1 MKNAVISK
9 AKWYIRC
16 CSLVYLSISFSSVV
30 HSAEDVSKMNSVA
43 IAQQAKTRTVVGSVI
58 DFETGEPIIGAS
70 VAVAGKSVGTISDL
84 DGNFSIRIDGDNT
97 KLEISFIG
105 YEKQAVMVEDGK
117 KLTIRLRAVSELLDE
132 VVITAYGSG
141 LRKDLTGAIA
151 KANVQ
156 DMRKAPVFNFEESL
170 AGRVAGVQVTSSDG
184 QPGSDLQIV
193 IRGNNS
199 VTQDNSPLYVVD
211 GFPLEMAVG
220 NMLNPEEIES
230 IEILKDA
237 ASAAIYGSRAANGVI
252 MVTTKSGTPD
262 KPKYSF
268 KFYQG
273 FKYAYQLHDMMT
285 SSEWL
290 NLLTQEAEMGG
301 PSVPA
306 AARGAAYLESQMGTT
321 DWQKEGLRDMAG
333 ITNVQMSVSGGRKET
348 KYFISA
354 AYTKDEGVMLQNS
367 LDKLNFRTKL
377 DAKLSN
383 IVSVGVNLSGTYT
396 KTERP
401 KNNFIDFYRTPS
413 FLPVYHN
420 DWSTEMTGYSGF
432 ARGSHFN
439 NIMTPTGT
447 PDAEGNPTL
456 EKSSPFSSANNN
468 PRSVMANTSRW
479 SESMQGLASMY
490 LTIDLCKGL
499 QFKTSNGL
507 NVRFSPSYYYGNKD
521 ATKDKEESRAT
532 YFSTLYVDLLSE
544 NTLNYHIDFGRN
556 NAHSIDAL
564 LGYTV
569 ESTRNQR
576 VAMTATGF
584 ATDDVHTLNA
594 ATVYSLASKGNGNT
608 DGTGTFRYPDVV
620 LESYLG
626 RINYSYLGRYLLS
639 TSLRLDRSSL
649 FSKGNRNAWFP
660 SVSLGWRVNEEKFMK
675 NIEVISN
682 LKLRASY
689 GVTGNNRISYD
700 AALEVLNS
708 ANYVTGTGNG
718 QLVNGSANIS
728 SSLANP
734 HITWEKTDEFNYGLD
749 LGFFKN
755 RINLSIDAY
764 YSVTRALLFEQP
776 TQSFTGYSYY
786 WNNIGKVRN
795 SGVEIQIDTH
805 NIKNRKFSWDTN
817 INFSLSRNKLLELGG
832 EQQVINQGERSECY
846 IAKVGSPLIQFYG
859 YKTNGVWNSV
869 EEINANPH
877 FSNDVPGGLRIVD
890 TNNDGSLTPEDRVP
904 LGNPYPDF
912 TWGITNTFQIK
923 NFDISFLIQGVQGI
937 DVYNGDVY
945 YNETVKW
952 NKAYTKDRWVSAENP
967 GNGKVP
973 YLKLGYDICLTDYP
987 LQDASYACL
996 RNFTLGYTLPS
1007 TAARKL
1013 KLSGVRF
1020 YVSGSNLLYI
1030 WGSSYKGI
1038 NPESR
1043 LTSSQYSSSMISG
1056 YQRGGFPLTST
1067 ISAGFD
1073 INF

>member
-1 MKNAVISK
+1 MNKLLHFKKVV
-9 AKWYIRC
+9 
-16 CSLVYLSISFSSVV
+16 LVLLLLVGALNVYSQHVV
-30 HSAEDVSKMNSVA
+30 TGK
-43 IAQQAKTRTVVGSVI
+43 VI
-58 DFETGEPIIGAS
+58 DEQGPLIGAS
-70 VAVAGKSVGTISDL
+70 VTIKDAAVPTGTVTDAEGKYSIKVPNSKTILVYSYIGYVDKAEAVGKRTVVNVTLEEDSKMLDDVVVIGYGTQAKSHLTGSISKLEGEKLINAPVSDMTTAL
-84 DGNFSIRIDGDNT
+84 QGSMSGLTVSNETSEVGVTPSIRVRGT
-97 KLEISFIG
+97 GSIST
-105 YEKQAVMVEDGK
+105 E
-117 KLTIRLRAVSELLDE
+117 SEPL
-132 VVITAYGSG
+132 VI
-141 LRKDLTGAIA
+141 I
-151 KANVQ
+151 
-156 DMRKAPVFNFEESL
+156 
-170 AGRVAGVQVTSSDG
+170 
-184 QPGSDLQIV
+184 
-193 IRGNNS
+193 
-199 VTQDNSPLYVVD
+199 D
-211 GFPLEMAVG
+211 GFPVAGGLSSINAADVK
-220 NMLNPEEIES
+220 S

>member
-1 MKNAVISK
+1 MNKPFHEKEVVLALLLLVATFNAY
-9 AKWYIRC
+9 AQH
-16 CSLVYLSISFSSVV
+16 VV
-30 HSAEDVSKMNSVA
+30 
-43 IAQQAKTRTVVGSVI
+43 
-58 DFETGEPIIGAS
+58 TGRVMDKQGPLIGAS
-70 VAVAGKSVGTISDL
+70 VTIKDAAVPTGTVTDAEGKYTITVPNSKTILIYSYIGYVDKAEAVGKRSVINITLDEDLKVLDDVVVIGYGIQAKSHLTGSISKLEGEKLINIPVSDMTTAL
-84 DGNFSIRIDGDNT
+84 QGSMSGLAISNETSEVGVAPSIRVRGTGSISADNEP
-97 KLEISFIG
+97 L
-105 YEKQAVMVEDGK
+105 
-117 KLTIRLRAVSELLDE
+117 
-132 VVITAYGSG
+132 VI
-141 LRKDLTGAIA
+141 I
-151 KANVQ
+151 
-156 DMRKAPVFNFEESL
+156 
-170 AGRVAGVQVTSSDG
+170 
-184 QPGSDLQIV
+184 
-193 IRGNNS
+193 
-199 VTQDNSPLYVVD
+199 D
-211 GFPLEMAVG
+211 GFPITGGLSSINTADVK
-220 NMLNPEEIES
+220 S

-262 KPKYSF
+262 KPKYSV

-290 NLLTQEAEMGG
+290 DLLTQEADMGG
-301 PSVPA
+301 PAVPA
-306 AARGAAYLESQMGTT
+306 AARGAAYLESQMGST
-321 DWQKEGLRDMAG
+321 DWQKEGLHDLAG
-333 ITNVQMSVSGGRKET
+333 ISNIQMSISGGRKET

-354 AYTKDEGVMLQNS
+354 SYTKDEGVMLHNS

-377 DAKLSN
+377 DTKLSN
-383 IVSVGVNLSGTYT
+383 IVSIGVNLSGTYA
-396 KTERP
+396 KTTRP

-420 DWSTEMTGYSGF
+420 NWSSEMTGYSGF

-447 PDAEGNPTL
+447 PDAEGKPTL

-468 PRSVMANTSRW
+468 PLSVMVNTSRW
-479 SESMQGLASMY
+479 SESMQGLVSAY
-490 LTIDLCKGL
+490 LTINLCKGL

-507 NVRFSPSYYYGNKD
+507 NVRFSPSYYYGNKN

-532 YFSTLYVDLLSE
+532 YFSSLYVDLLSE
-544 NTLNYHIDFGRN
+544 NTLNYHTDFGKN

-564 LGYTV
+564 LGYTM
-569 ESTRNQR
+569 ETTRNQR

-584 ATDDVHTLNA
+584 ATDDIHTLNA

-649 FSKGNRNAWFP
+649 FAKGNRNAWFP
-660 SVSLGWRVNEEKFMK
+660 SISLGWRISEERFMK
-675 NIEVISN
+675 NTKVISN

-718 QLVNGSANIS
+718 QLVNGSANTS
-728 SSLANP
+728 TTLANP

-749 LGFFKN
+749 LGLFKN

-764 YSVTRALLFEQP
+764 YSLTRALLFKQP
-776 TQSFTGYSYY
+776 TQSFTGYTYY

-795 SGVEIQIDTH
+795 SGVEIQIDLY
-805 NIKNRKFSWDTN
+805 NIKKRKFSWDTN

-846 IAKVGSPLIQFYG
+846 ISKVGSPLIQFYG

-869 EEINANPH
+869 EEINENPH
-877 FSNDVPGGLRIVD
+877 FSNDVPGGLRIID
-890 TNNDGSLTPEDRVP
+890 TNHDKSLTPEDRVP

-912 TWGITNTFQIK
+912 TWGITNTFQVK

-952 NKAYTKDRWVSAENP
+952 NKAYTKGHWVSTENP

-996 RNFTLGYTLPS
+996 RNFTLGYTLPDS
-1007 TAARKL
+1007 VIRRL
-1013 KLSGVRF
+1013 KLSGIRL

-1030 WGSSYKGI
+1030 WGDNYKGI

-1043 LTSSQYSSSMISG
+1043 ITSSRYSNSMIAG

>member
-1 MKNAVISK
+1 
-9 AKWYIRC
+9 
-16 CSLVYLSISFSSVV
+16 
-30 HSAEDVSKMNSVA
+30 
-43 IAQQAKTRTVVGSVI
+43 
-58 DFETGEPIIGAS
+58 
-70 VAVAGKSVGTISDL
+70 
-84 DGNFSIRIDGDNT
+84 
-97 KLEISFIG
+97 
-105 YEKQAVMVEDGK
+105 
-117 KLTIRLRAVSELLDE
+117 
-132 VVITAYGSG
+132 
-141 LRKDLTGAIA
+141 
-151 KANVQ
+151 
-156 DMRKAPVFNFEESL
+156 
-170 AGRVAGVQVTSSDG
+170 
-184 QPGSDLQIV
+184 
-193 IRGNNS
+193 
-199 VTQDNSPLYVVD
+199 
-211 GFPLEMAVG
+211 
-220 NMLNPEEIES
+220 
-230 IEILKDA
+230 
-237 ASAAIYGSRAANGVI
+237 
-252 MVTTKSGTPD
+252 
-262 KPKYSF
+262 
-268 KFYQG
+268 
-273 FKYAYQLHDMMT
+273 
-285 SSEWL
+285 
-290 NLLTQEAEMGG
+290 
-301 PSVPA
+301 
-306 AARGAAYLESQMGTT
+306 
-321 DWQKEGLRDMAG
+321 
-333 ITNVQMSVSGGRKET
+333 
-348 KYFISA
+348 
-354 AYTKDEGVMLQNS
+354 
-367 LDKLNFRTKL
+367 
-377 DAKLSN
+377 
-383 IVSVGVNLSGTYT
+383 
-396 KTERP
+396 
-401 KNNFIDFYRTPS
+401 
-413 FLPVYHN
+413 
-420 DWSTEMTGYSGF
+420 
-432 ARGSHFN
+432 
-439 NIMTPTGT
+439 
-447 PDAEGNPTL
+447 
-456 EKSSPFSSANNN
+456 
-468 PRSVMANTSRW
+468 
-479 SESMQGLASMY
+479 
-490 LTIDLCKGL
+490 
-499 QFKTSNGL
+499 
-507 NVRFSPSYYYGNKD
+507 
-521 ATKDKEESRAT
+521 
-532 YFSTLYVDLLSE
+532 
-544 NTLNYHIDFGRN
+544 
-556 NAHSIDAL
+556 
-564 LGYTV
+564 
-569 ESTRNQR
+569 
-576 VAMTATGF
+576 
-584 ATDDVHTLNA
+584 
-594 ATVYSLASKGNGNT
+594 
-608 DGTGTFRYPDVV
+608 
-620 LESYLG
+620 
-626 RINYSYLGRYLLS
+626 
-639 TSLRLDRSSL
+639 
-649 FSKGNRNAWFP
+649 
-660 SVSLGWRVNEEKFMK
+660 MK

>member
-1 MKNAVISK
+1 
-9 AKWYIRC
+9 
-16 CSLVYLSISFSSVV
+16 
-30 HSAEDVSKMNSVA
+30 MN
-43 IAQQAKTRTVVGSVI
+43 KG
-58 DFETGEPIIGAS
+58 PLIGAS
-70 VAVAGKSVGTISDL
+70 VTIKDAAVPTGTVTDAEGKYSIKVPNSKTILVYSYIGYVDKAEAVGKRTVVNVTLEEDSKMLDDVVVIGYGTQAKSHLTGSISKLEGEKLINAPVSDMTTAL
-84 DGNFSIRIDGDNT
+84 QGSMSGLTVSNETSEVGVTPSIRVRGT
-97 KLEISFIG
+97 GSISA
-105 YEKQAVMVEDGK
+105 E
-117 KLTIRLRAVSELLDE
+117 SEPL
-132 VVITAYGSG
+132 VI
-141 LRKDLTGAIA
+141 I
-151 KANVQ
+151 
-156 DMRKAPVFNFEESL
+156 
-170 AGRVAGVQVTSSDG
+170 
-184 QPGSDLQIV
+184 
-193 IRGNNS
+193 
-199 VTQDNSPLYVVD
+199 D
-211 GFPLEMAVG
+211 GFPVAGGLSSINAADVK
-220 NMLNPEEIES
+220 S

-479 SESMQGLASMY
+479 SESIQGFWQGMY
-490 LTIDLCKGL
+490 PRLLIFVRVAIQDV
-499 QFKTSNGL
+499 NGL
-507 NVRFSPSYYYGNKD
+507 NVRFCGKSYYYGNKD

-718 QLVNGSANIS
+718 QLVNGSANI
-728 SSLANP
+728 
-734 HITWEKTDEFNYGLD
+734 
-749 LGFFKN
+749 
-755 RINLSIDAY
+755 
-764 YSVTRALLFEQP
+764 
-776 TQSFTGYSYY
+776 
-786 WNNIGKVRN
+786 
-795 SGVEIQIDTH
+795 
-805 NIKNRKFSWDTN
+805 
-817 INFSLSRNKLLELGG
+817 
-832 EQQVINQGERSECY
+832 
-846 IAKVGSPLIQFYG
+846 PL
-859 YKTNGVWNSV
+859 
-869 EEINANPH
+869 
-877 FSNDVPGGLRIVD
+877 
-890 TNNDGSLTPEDRVP
+890 P
-904 LGNPYPDF
+904 L
-912 TWGITNTFQIK
+912 
-923 NFDISFLIQGVQGI
+923 
-937 DVYNGDVY
+937 
-945 YNETVKW
+945 
-952 NKAYTKDRWVSAENP
+952 
-967 GNGKVP
+967 
-973 YLKLGYDICLTDYP
+973 
-987 LQDASYACL
+987 
-996 RNFTLGYTLPS
+996 
-1007 TAARKL
+1007 
-1013 KLSGVRF
+1013 
-1020 YVSGSNLLYI
+1020 
-1030 WGSSYKGI
+1030 
-1038 NPESR
+1038 
-1043 LTSSQYSSSMISG
+1043 
-1056 YQRGGFPLTST
+1056 
-1067 ISAGFD
+1067 
-1073 INF
+1073 

>member
-1 MKNAVISK
+1 MNKLLHFKKVTLMFLLLTGTLNIYSQHVVTGKVTDSQGPLIGAAVTIKDASIPTGTVTDANGNYSIKVPNSKTILIYSYIGYINKAEVIGKRKAVNITLEEDSKMLDDVVVIGYGTQVKSHLTGSISK
-9 AKWYIRC
+9 
-16 CSLVYLSISFSSVV
+16 
-30 HSAEDVSKMNSVA
+30 
-43 IAQQAKTRTVVGSVI
+43 
-58 DFETGEPIIGAS
+58 
-70 VAVAGKSVGTISDL
+70 L
-84 DGNFSIRIDGDNT
+84 DGQSLINAPVSDVTTALQGSMSGLTVANETSEVGVTPSIRIRGASS
-97 KLEISFIG
+97 ISA
-105 YEKQAVMVEDGK
+105 E
-117 KLTIRLRAVSELLDE
+117 SEPL
-132 VVITAYGSG
+132 VI
-141 LRKDLTGAIA
+141 I
-151 KANVQ
+151 
-156 DMRKAPVFNFEESL
+156 
-170 AGRVAGVQVTSSDG
+170 
-184 QPGSDLQIV
+184 
-193 IRGNNS
+193 
-199 VTQDNSPLYVVD
+199 D
-211 GFPLEMAVG
+211 GFPVEGGLSSINASDVK
-220 NMLNPEEIES
+220 S

-290 NLLTQEAEMGG
+290 NLLNKEAAMGG
-301 PSVPA
+301 PTVPTN
-306 AARGAAYLESQMGTT
+306 ARSAAYLESQLGSTN
-321 DWQKEGLRDMAG
+321 WQKEGLRDLAG
-333 ITNVQMSVSGGRKET
+333 ITNVQMSISGGRKET

-377 DAKLSN
+377 SAKLSRITN
-383 IVSVGVNLSGTYT
+383 VGVNISGTYK

-401 KNNFIDFYRTPS
+401 RNNFMDFYRTPS

-420 DWSTEMTGYSGF
+420 DFSTALTGYSGF

-439 NIMTPTGT
+439 NIETPTGT

-456 EKSSPFSSANNN
+456 ETSSPFTSANNN
-468 PRSVMANTSRW
+468 PRSVMANTKRW
-479 SESMQGLASMY
+479 SESMQGRASIY

-507 NVRFSPSYYYGNKD
+507 NVSFSPSYYYGNKN

-532 YFSTLYVDLLSE
+532 YFSRLYVDLLSE
-544 NTLNYHIDFGRN
+544 NTLNYHLNFGKN
-556 NAHSIDAL
+556 KSHSIDAL
-564 LGYTV
+564 LGYTI

-584 ATDDVHTLNA
+584 ATDDIHTLNA
-594 ATVYSLASKGNGNT
+594 ATVYSLASENNGNT
-608 DGTGTFRYPDVV
+608 AGTGTFRYPDVV

-626 RINYSYLGRYLLS
+626 RINYNYRGRYLLS

-660 SVSLGWRVNEEKFMK
+660 SVSIGWRVSEEKFMK
-675 NIEVISN
+675 NIDVISN

-689 GVTGNNRISYD
+689 GATGNNRISYD

-708 ANYVTGTGNG
+708 ANYVTGLGTG
-718 QLVNGSANIS
+718 QLVSGSANTS
-728 SSLANP
+728 ATLANP
-734 HITWEKTDEFNYGLD
+734 DITWEKTDEFNFGLD
-749 LGFFKN
+749 LGLLKN

-764 YSVTRALLFEQP
+764 YSVTRALLFAQP

-795 SGVEIQIDTH
+795 SGLEIQLDTH
-805 NIKNRKFSWDTN
+805 NIKNRKFSWNTN
-817 INFSLSRNKLLELGG
+817 FNFSLSRNKLLELGG

-859 YKTNGVWNSV
+859 YKTSGVWNSI

-877 FSNDVPGGLRIVD
+877 FANDVPGGLRIVD
-890 TNNDGSLTPEDRVP
+890 TDGNGSLTSDDRVP

-912 TWGITNTFQIK
+912 TWGLTNTFQIK
-923 NFDISFLIQGVQGI
+923 NIDISFLIQGVQGI
-937 DVYNGDVY
+937 TVYNGDVY

-952 NKAYTKDRWVSAENP
+952 NKKYTKGRWVSTENP
-967 GNGKVP
+967 GNGKTP
-973 YLKLGYDICLTDYP
+973 YQKLGYDIALTDYP
-987 LQDASYACL
+987 LQNASYACL
-996 RNFTLGYTLPS
+996 RNFTLGYTLP
-1007 TAARKL
+1007 TTVAHKMR
-1013 KLSGVRF
+1013 LSGVRF
-1020 YVSGSNLLYI
+1020 YVSGSNLFYI
-1030 WGSSYKGI
+1030 WGSGYKGI

-1043 LTSSQYSSSMISG
+1043 KTASQYSSSMIAG
-1056 YQRGGFPLTST
+1056 YQRGGFPLTTT

>member
-1 MKNAVISK
+1 
-9 AKWYIRC
+9 
-16 CSLVYLSISFSSVV
+16 
-30 HSAEDVSKMNSVA
+30 MNKLLHLKRIMPVLLLF
-43 IAQQAKTRTVVGSVI
+43 VGVLNGYSQHIV
-58 DFETGEPIIGAS
+58 TGKVTDEQGPLIGAS
-70 VAVAGKSVGTISDL
+70 VTVRNASVPTGTVTDAEGKYSIKVPNSKTILVFSYIGYVDKAEAVGKRNVIDVMMEEDSKLLDDVVVIGYGTQAKSHLTGSISKL
-84 DGNFSIRIDGDNT
+84 DGEALVNAPVSDVTTALQGSMSGLTVSNETSEVGVTPSIRVRGT
-97 KLEISFIG
+97 GS
-105 YEKQAVMVEDGK
+105 
-117 KLTIRLRAVSELLDE
+117 VS
-132 VVITAYGSG
+132 A
-141 LRKDLTGAIA
+141 
-151 KANVQ
+151 
-156 DMRKAPVFNFEESL
+156 ESE
-170 AGRVAGVQVTSSDG
+170 
-184 QPGSDLQIV
+184 
-193 IRGNNS
+193 
-199 VTQDNSPLYVVD
+199 PLIIID
-211 GFPLEMAVG
+211 GFPVSGGLSSINASD
-220 NMLNPEEIES
+220 IKS

-273 FKYAYQLHDMMT
+273 FKYAYKLHDLMT

-290 NLLTQEAEMGG
+290 NLLTEEEQLGG
-301 PSVPA
+301 PAVLAQARA
-306 AARGAAYLESQMGTT
+306 ASYLESQMGTT
-321 DWQKEGLRDMAG
+321 DWQKEGLHDMAG

-354 AYTKDEGVMLQNS
+354 AYTKDEGIMLQNS
-367 LDKLNFRTKL
+367 LDKLNFRSKI

-383 IVSVGVNLSGTYT
+383 VVSVGVNVSGTYT
-396 KTERP
+396 KTKRP

-420 DWSTEMTGYSGF
+420 DYSTELTGYSGF

-439 NIMTPTGT
+439 NVQTPTGT
-447 PDAEGNPTL
+447 PDEDGNPTM
-456 EKSSPFSSANNN
+456 EKTSPFSSANNN
-468 PRSVMANTSRW
+468 PRSVMANTTRW
-479 SESMQGLASMY
+479 SETMQGLVSMY
-490 LTIDLCKGL
+490 LTVELCKGL

-507 NVRFSPSYYYGNKD
+507 NVRYNPSYYYGNKN
-521 ATKDKEESRAT
+521 ATKDLEESRAT
-532 YFSTLYVDLLSE
+532 YFEKLYVDLLSE
-544 NTLNYHIDFGRN
+544 NTLSYHLDFGKN
-556 NAHSIDAL
+556 KSHSLDAL

-569 ESTRNQR
+569 ERTRDQR

-584 ATDDVHTLNA
+584 ATDDIHTLNA
-594 ATVYSLASKGNGNT
+594 GTVYSLASKGNGNT

-660 SVSLGWRVNEEKFMK
+660 SASVGWRVNEEKFMK
-675 NIEVISN
+675 DLKAISN
-682 LKLRASY
+682 LKLRFSY

-700 AALEVLNS
+700 AALEVLSS

-718 QLVNGSANIS
+718 QLVNGSANTS
-728 SSLANP
+728 STLANP
-734 HITWEKTDEFNYGLD
+734 DITWEKTDEFNYGLD
-749 LGFFKN
+749 LGLWQN
-755 RINLSIDAY
+755 RVNLSIDAY

-776 TQSFTGYSYY
+776 TQSFTGYSNQ

-795 SGVEIQIDTH
+795 TGVEIQLDTH
-805 NIKNRKFSWDTN
+805 NVKKRKFSWDTN

-859 YKTNGVWNSV
+859 YKTEGVWNSV

-877 FSNDVPGGLRIVD
+877 FSQDVPGGLRIVD
-890 TNNDGSLTPEDRVP
+890 TNKDGALTPEDRVP

-912 TWGITNTFQIK
+912 TYGITNTFQIK

-937 DVYNGDVY
+937 TVYNGDVY

-952 NKAYTKDRWVSAENP
+952 NKDYVKNRWVSAEHP
-967 GNGKVP
+967 GDGKTP
-973 YLKLGYDICLTDYP
+973 YLKLGYDLCLTDYP

-996 RNFTLGYTLPS
+996 RNFTIGYTLPNGFV
-1007 TAARKL
+1007 RKL
-1013 KLSGVRF
+1013 KLSNVRF
-1020 YVSGSNLLYI
+1020 YVSGSNLFYI

-1043 LTSSQYSSSMISG
+1043 MTTSQYSSAMISG

-1067 ISAGFD
+1067 VAAGFD

>member
-1 MKNAVISK
+1 MNKLLHFKKVV
-9 AKWYIRC
+9 
-16 CSLVYLSISFSSVV
+16 LVFLLLIGALNVFSQHVV
-30 HSAEDVSKMNSVA
+30 TG
-43 IAQQAKTRTVVGSVI
+43 QVI
-58 DFETGEPIIGAS
+58 DAQGPLIGAS
-70 VAVAGKSVGTISDL
+70 VIVKDAAVATGTVTDANGKYSIKVPNSKTILVFSYIGYVDKAEAIGKRTVVNVTLEEDSKMLDDVVVIGYGTQAKSHLTGSISKL
-84 DGNFSIRIDGDNT
+84 DGQALINAPVSDITTALQGSMSGLSVANETSEVGVAPSIRVRGT
-97 KLEISFIG
+97 GSISA
-105 YEKQAVMVEDGK
+105 E
-117 KLTIRLRAVSELLDE
+117 SEPL
-132 VVITAYGSG
+132 VI
-141 LRKDLTGAIA
+141 I
-151 KANVQ
+151 
-156 DMRKAPVFNFEESL
+156 
-170 AGRVAGVQVTSSDG
+170 
-184 QPGSDLQIV
+184 
-193 IRGNNS
+193 
-199 VTQDNSPLYVVD
+199 D
-211 GFPLEMAVG
+211 GFPVSGGLSSINAADVK
-220 NMLNPEEIES
+220 S

-273 FKYAYQLHDMMT
+273 FKYAYQLHDMMN
-285 SSEWL
+285 SQEWL
-290 NLLTQEAEMGG
+290 NQLTDEAGKGG
-301 PSVPA
+301 PSVLA
-306 AARGAAYLESQMGTT
+306 AARGAAYLESQMGVT

-333 ITNVQMSVSGGRKET
+333 ITNVQMSLSGGRKET
-348 KYFISA
+348 KYFVSA
-354 AYTKDEGVMLQNS
+354 AYTKDEGVMLGNS

-377 DAKLSN
+377 DTQLSK
-383 IVSVGVNLSGTYT
+383 IVSAGVNMSGTYT
-396 KTERP
+396 KSERP

-413 FLPVYHN
+413 FLPVFHN
-420 DWSTEMTGYSGF
+420 DYSTELTGYSGF

-439 NIMTPTGT
+439 NIMTPTGAL
-447 PDAEGNPTL
+447 DAEGNPTM

-468 PRSVMANTSRW
+468 PRSVMDNTFRW
-479 SESMQGLASMY
+479 SEAMQGLASIY
-490 LTIDLCKGL
+490 LTLDICKGL

-507 NVRFSPSYYYGNKD
+507 NVRYSPTYYYGNKD

-532 YFSTLYVDLLSE
+532 YFSSLYIDLLSE
-544 NTLNYHIDFGRN
+544 NTLTYHLDFGKN
-556 NAHSIDAL
+556 KAHTIDAL
-564 LGYTV
+564 LGYTI

-576 VAMTATGF
+576 VAMTASGF
-584 ATDDVHTLNA
+584 ATDDIHTLNA
-594 ATVYSLASKGNGNT
+594 ATVYSLAAEGNGNT
-608 DGTGTFRYPDVV
+608 DGTGTFRYPDVI

-639 TSLRLDRSSL
+639 SSLRLDRSSL

-675 NIEVISN
+675 DIKVISN

-689 GVTGNNRISYD
+689 GVTGNNRINYD
-700 AALEVLNS
+700 AALEVLSS
-708 ANYVTGTGNG
+708 ANYVTGKGNG
-718 QLVNGSANIS
+718 QLVSGSANIS
-728 SSLANP
+728 STLANP
-734 HITWEKTDEFNYGLD
+734 NITWEQTDEFNYGLD
-749 LGFFKN
+749 LGLFKN
-755 RINLSIDAY
+755 RINLSVDAY

-776 TQSFTGYSYY
+776 TQSFTGYSHY

-805 NIKNRKFSWDTN
+805 NIKNRKFTWDTN
-817 INFSLSRNKLLELGG
+817 FNFSLSRNKLLELGG
-832 EQQVINQGERSECY
+832 EQQVISQGERSECY

-859 YKTNGVWNSV
+859 YKTNGVWNTI

-877 FSNDVPGGLRIVD
+877 LSNDVPGGLRIVD
-890 TNNDGSLTPEDRVP
+890 TNKDGSLTAEDRVP

-937 DVYNGDVY
+937 TVYNGDVY
-945 YNETVKW
+945 YNETLKW

-967 GNGKVP
+967 GNGKIP

-987 LQDASYACL
+987 LQNASYACL
-996 RNFTLGYTLPS
+996 RNFTLGYTLPNA
-1007 TAARKL
+1007 AARKM

-1020 YVSGSNLLYI
+1020 YVSGSNLFYI
-1030 WGSSYKGI
+1030 WGSGYKGI

-1043 LTSSQYSSSMISG
+1043 ITSSQYSSSMISG

>member
-1 MKNAVISK
+1 MNKPLHLKKVTLMFLLLAGTLNIYSQHVVTGKVTDSQGPLIGAAVTIKDASIPTGTVTDVNGNYSIKVPNSKTILIYSYIGYTNKAEVIGKRTTVNITLEEDSKMLDDVVVIGYGTQAKSHLTGSISK
-9 AKWYIRC
+9 
-16 CSLVYLSISFSSVV
+16 
-30 HSAEDVSKMNSVA
+30 
-43 IAQQAKTRTVVGSVI
+43 
-58 DFETGEPIIGAS
+58 
-70 VAVAGKSVGTISDL
+70 L
-84 DGNFSIRIDGDNT
+84 DGQSLINSPVSDVTTALQGSMSGLTIANETSEVGVTPSIRIRGASS
-97 KLEISFIG
+97 ISA
-105 YEKQAVMVEDGK
+105 E
-117 KLTIRLRAVSELLDE
+117 SEPL
-132 VVITAYGSG
+132 VI
-141 LRKDLTGAIA
+141 I
-151 KANVQ
+151 
-156 DMRKAPVFNFEESL
+156 
-170 AGRVAGVQVTSSDG
+170 
-184 QPGSDLQIV
+184 
-193 IRGNNS
+193 
-199 VTQDNSPLYVVD
+199 D
-211 GFPLEMAVG
+211 GFPVEGGLSSINASDVK
-220 NMLNPEEIES
+220 S
-230 IEILKDA
+230 IEVLKDA

-290 NLLTQEAEMGG
+290 NLLNEEAEIGG
-301 PSVPA
+301 PTVPA
-306 AARGAAYLESQMGTT
+306 AARAAAYLESQMGSTN
-321 DWQKEGLRDMAG
+321 WQKEGLRDLAG
-333 ITNVQMSVSGGRKET
+333 ITNAQMSISGGRKET

-354 AYTKDEGVMLQNS
+354 AYTKDQGVMLQNS

-377 DAKLSN
+377 DTKLSR
-383 IVSVGVNLSGTYT
+383 ITSIGVNLSGTYK

-420 DWSTEMTGYSGF
+420 DLSTALTGYTGF

-439 NIMTPTGT
+439 NIITPTGT
-447 PDAEGNPTL
+447 PDAEGNPTS
-456 EKSSPFSSANNN
+456 ETSSPFSSANNN
-468 PRSVMANTSRW
+468 PRSVMANTTRW
-479 SESMQGLASMY
+479 SESMQGLASIY

-507 NVRFSPSYYYGNKD
+507 NVSFSPSYYYGNKN

-532 YFSTLYVDLLSE
+532 YFSSLYVDLLSE
-544 NTLNYHIDFGRN
+544 NTLNYHLNFGKN
-556 NAHSIDAL
+556 KFHSIEAL
-564 LGYTV
+564 LGYTI

-584 ATDDVHTLNA
+584 ATDDIHTLNA
-594 ATVYSLASKGNGNT
+594 ATVYSLASENNGNT

-626 RINYSYLGRYLLS
+626 RINYNYRGRYLLS

-660 SVSLGWRVNEEKFMK
+660 SVSVGWRASEEKFMK
-675 NIEVISN
+675 SIDAISN

-689 GVTGNNRISYD
+689 GATGNNRISYD

-708 ANYVTGTGNG
+708 ANYVTGLGTG
-718 QLVNGSANIS
+718 QLVSGSANTS
-728 SSLANP
+728 STLANSN
-734 HITWEKTDEFNYGLD
+734 ITWEKTDEFNYGLD
-749 LGFFKN
+749 LGLFKN

-764 YSVTRALLFEQP
+764 YSVTRALLFAQP

-795 SGVEIQIDTH
+795 SGLEIQIDTH
-805 NIKNRKFSWDTN
+805 NIKNRKFSWNTN
-817 INFSLSRNKLLELGG
+817 FNFSLSRNKLLELGG
-832 EQQVINQGERSECY
+832 EQQVISQGERSECY
-846 IAKVGSPLIQFYG
+846 IAKVSSPLIQFYG
-859 YKTNGVWNSV
+859 YKTNGVWNST

-877 FSNDVPGGLRIVD
+877 FANDVPGGLRIVD
-890 TNNDGSLTPEDRVP
+890 TDGNGSLTSDDRVP

-937 DVYNGDVY
+937 TVYNGDVY

-952 NKAYTKDRWVSAENP
+952 NKKYTKGRWVSAENP
-967 GNGKVP
+967 GNGKTP
-973 YLKLGYDICLTDYP
+973 YLKLGYDIALTDYP
-987 LQDASYACL
+987 LQNASYACL
-996 RNFTLGYTLPS
+996 RNFTLGYTLPN
-1007 TAARKL
+1007 TVAHKMR
-1013 KLSGVRF
+1013 LSGVRF

-1030 WGSSYKGI
+1030 WGSDYKGI

-1043 LTSSQYSSSMISG
+1043 MTSSKYSSSMISG
-1056 YQRGGFPLTST
+1056 YQRGGFPLTTT

>member
-1 MKNAVISK
+1 MNKLLYFKKVVMMFLL
-9 AKWYIRC
+9 
-16 CSLVYLSISFSSVV
+16 LVGALNVYSQHVV
-30 HSAEDVSKMNSVA
+30 TGQVVD
-43 IAQQAKTRTVVGSVI
+43 AQG
-58 DFETGEPIIGAS
+58 PLIGAS
-70 VAVAGKSVGTISDL
+70 VMVKDAAVPTGTVTDADGKYSIKVPNSKTILVYSYIGYVDKAEAIGKRTVVNVTLEEDSKMLDDVVVIGYGTQAKSHLTGSISKL
-84 DGNFSIRIDGDNT
+84 DGQALINAPVSDVTTALQGSMSGLSVANETSEVGVAPSIRVRGT
-97 KLEISFIG
+97 GSIS
-105 YEKQAVMVEDGK
+105 AD
-117 KLTIRLRAVSELLDE
+117 SEPL
-132 VVITAYGSG
+132 VI
-141 LRKDLTGAIA
+141 I
-151 KANVQ
+151 
-156 DMRKAPVFNFEESL
+156 
-170 AGRVAGVQVTSSDG
+170 
-184 QPGSDLQIV
+184 
-193 IRGNNS
+193 
-199 VTQDNSPLYVVD
+199 D
-211 GFPLEMAVG
+211 GFPVSGGLSSINAADVK
-220 NMLNPEEIES
+220 S

-273 FKYAYQLHDMMT
+273 YKYAYQLHDMMN
-285 SSEWL
+285 SQEWL
-290 NLLTQEAEMGG
+290 DLLTDEAAKGG
-301 PSVPA
+301 PAVPA

-321 DWQKEGLRDMAG
+321 NWQKEGLREMAG
-333 ITNVQMSVSGGRKET
+333 ITNVQMSLSGGRKET
-348 KYFISA
+348 KYFVSA
-354 AYTKDEGVMLQNS
+354 AYTKDQGVMLENS

-377 DAKLSN
+377 DARLSN
-383 IVSVGVNLSGTYT
+383 IVNAGVNMSGTYT
-396 KTERP
+396 KSERP

-420 DWSTEMTGYSGF
+420 DYSTELTGYSGF

-439 NIMTPTGT
+439 NIMTPTGA
-447 PDAEGNPTL
+447 PDAEGNPTM

-468 PRSVMANTSRW
+468 PRSVMENTFRS
-479 SESMQGLASMY
+479 SESMQGLASIY
-490 LTIDLCKGL
+490 LTIDICKGL

-507 NVRFSPSYYYGNKD
+507 NVRYSPTYYYGNKD

-544 NTLNYHIDFGRN
+544 NTLAYHLDFGKN
-556 NAHSIDAL
+556 KAHSLDAL
-564 LGYTV
+564 LGYTI
-569 ESTRNQR
+569 ESTRDQR

-584 ATDDVHTLNA
+584 ATDDIHTLNA
-594 ATVYSLASKGNGNT
+594 ATVYSLAAEGNGNS

-626 RINYSYLGRYLLS
+626 RVNYSYLGRYLLS
-639 TSLRLDRSSL
+639 SSLRLDRSSL

-675 NIEVISN
+675 NIKTISN

-700 AALEVLNS
+700 AALEVLSS
-708 ANYVTGTGNG
+708 ANYVTGKGIG
-718 QLVNGSANIS
+718 HLVSGSANIS
-728 SSLANP
+728 STLANP
-734 HITWEKTDEFNYGLD
+734 NITWEQTDEFNYGLD
-749 LGFFKN
+749 LGLFKN
-755 RINLSIDAY
+755 RINLSVDAY

-776 TQSFTGYSYY
+776 TQSFTGYSHY

-805 NIKNRKFSWDTN
+805 NFKNRKFSWDTN
-817 INFSLSRNKLLELGG
+817 FNLSLSRNKLLELGG
-832 EQQVINQGERSECY
+832 EQQVISQGERSECY
-846 IAKVGSPLIQFYG
+846 IARVGSPLIQFYG

-877 FSNDVPGGLRIVD
+877 LSNDVPGGLRIVD
-890 TNNDGSLTPEDRVP
+890 TDKNGSLTADDRVP

-923 NFDISFLIQGVQGI
+923 DFDISFLIQGVQGI
-937 DVYNGDVY
+937 TVYNGDVY
-945 YNETVKW
+945 YNETLKW

-967 GNGKVP
+967 GSGKVP

-987 LQDASYACL
+987 LQNASYACL
-996 RNFTLGYTLPS
+996 RNFTLGYTLPVA
-1007 TAARKL
+1007 AARKM

-1020 YVSGSNLLYI
+1020 YVSGSNLFYI
-1030 WGSSYKGI
+1030 WGGSYKGI

-1043 LTSSQYSSSMISG
+1043 ITSSQYSSSMISG

-1067 ISAGFD
+1067 LSAGFD